1 MAKVTASVVLYAVD
15 LDELTS
21 LVGCKSQEAFD
32 VAWEAI
38 RDDEDLEWEPEE
50 LTVLERLLR
59 RLIFEGQLYEGIAA
73 EERYYLTQLLID
85 LFDEFVD
92 QEALSEDMP
101 FEKLHAALE
110 ALPRKSDAHRLS
122 AYLTRGREVGGIE
135 QLWTQGPIEDMLSVL
150 GYLKSEECARL
161 AESLGE
167 EMQRMK
173 ERPSGLLK
181 QVRSAAEECAT
192 AGMSLISFVG

>member
-1 MAKVTASVVLYAVD
+1 MAKVSVSVVLYAVD
-15 LDELTS
+15 LSELTS
-21 LVGCKSQEAFD
+21 LVGCKDEVAFQR
-32 VAWEAI
+32 AWEVVQE
-38 RDDEDLEWEPEE
+38 DEDMDWDPGEVAL
-50 LTVLERLLR
+50 LERLLR
-59 RLIFEGQLYEGIAA
+59 RLIFEGQLYTGVAA

-92 QEALSEDMP
+92 QEALSEDLP
-101 FEKLHAALE
+101 FDKLHAALE

-122 AYLTRGREVGGIE
+122 AYLTRGREVGGE
-135 QLWTQGPIEDMLSVL
+135 AQLWTEGPVEDMLSLL
-150 GYLKSEECARL
+150 GYLKPEECARL

-167 EMQRMK
+167 EMQKMR

>member
-21 LVGCKSQEAFD
+21 LIGCKNQESLDA
-32 VAWEAI
+32 AWEAV

-50 LTVLERLLR
+50 LEVLQRLLR
-59 RLIFEGQLYEGIAA
+59 RLIFDGKLYDGIAS

-92 QEALSEDMP
+92 QEALSEDLP
-101 FEKLHAALE
+101 FDKLHAALE
-110 ALPRKSDAHRLS
+110 ALPRKSDAHRLA
-122 AYLTRGREVGGIE
+122 AYLTRGREVGGE
-135 QLWTQGPIEDMLSVL
+135 GQLWTEGRVDEMLSLL
-150 GYLKSEECARL
+150 GYLKPEECTRL
-161 AESLGE
+161 AESLAE

-181 QVRSAAEECAT
+181 QVRSAAEECST

>member
-1 MAKVTASVVLYAVD
+1 MAKVTACVVLYAVD

-21 LVGCKSQEAFD
+21 LVGCKNQESFNT
-32 VAWEAI
+32 AWEAV

-50 LTVLERLLR
+50 LEVLERLLR
-59 RLIFEGQLYEGIAA
+59 RMMFDGQLYQGIAV

-92 QEALSEDMP
+92 QEALSEDLP
-101 FEKLHAALE
+101 FDKLHAVLE
-110 ALPRKSDAHRLS
+110 AFPRKSDAYRLS
-122 AYLTRGREVGGIE
+122 AYLTRGREIGGDG
-135 QLWTQGPIEDMLSVL
+135 QLWTDGPIEDMLSVL
-150 GYLKSEECARL
+150 GYLKPEECARL
-161 AESLGE
+161 AESLGD
-167 EMQRMK
+167 EMQKMRD
-173 ERPSGLLK
+173 RPSGLLK